1 MVPFLCPPPIKNMGK
16 ELSNKELKFCKAY
29 AKDPERNATKAAI
42 AAGYS
47 DGAARQ
53 QGYRL
58 LQKDYIKQKIDD
70 ILKPIAEKIEEQF
83 NYTALE
89 SFKNLCKAQEI
100 ALAQTQYYPATKEVR
115 AKPDLPAFLKA
126 EELKMKLAG
135 LFEEKENK
143 PQDVIITVKTSAD
156 IITEQKK

>member
-1 MVPFLCPPPIKNMGK
+1 MGK

-156 IITEQKK
+156 IITEQSK

>member
-1 MVPFLCPPPIKNMGK
+1 MGK

-143 PQDVIITVKTSAD
+143 PQDVIISVKTSAD
-156 IITEQKK
+156 IITEQTK

>member
-1 MVPFLCPPPIKNMGK
+1 MGK

>member
-1 MVPFLCPPPIKNMGK
+1 MGK

-29 AKDPERNATKAAI
+29 AKDPERNATQAAI

-156 IITEQKK
+156 IITEQTKWPTSTI

>member
-1 MVPFLCPPPIKNMGK
+1 MGK

-143 PQDVIITVKTSAD
+143 PQDVVITVKTSAD

>member
-1 MVPFLCPPPIKNMGK
+1 MGK

-115 AKPDLPAFLKA
+115 
-126 EELKMKLAG
+126 
-135 LFEEKENK
+135 
-143 PQDVIITVKTSAD
+143 
-156 IITEQKK
+156 

>member
-1 MVPFLCPPPIKNMGK
+1 MGK
-16 ELSNKELKFCKAY
+16 LTSKELKFCRAY
-29 AKDPERNATKAAI
+29 AKDCERNGTQAAI

-47 DGAARQ
+47 EKTAPQIAS
-53 QGYRL
+53 RL
-58 LQKDYIKQKIDD
+58 LKKVNVKQKIDE
-70 ILKPIAEKIEEQF
+70 LLTPIAEKIADEF

-115 AKPDLPAFLKA
+115 AKPDLTAFLKA

-143 PQDVIITVKTSAD
+143 PQDVVITVKTSAD
-156 IITEQKK
+156 IRYGANNEL

>member
-1 MVPFLCPPPIKNMGK
+1 MGK

-156 IITEQKK
+156 IITEQKKWPTSTI

>member
-1 MVPFLCPPPIKNMGK
+1 MGK
-16 ELSNKELKFCKAY
+16 ELSNRELKFCKAY
-29 AKDPERNATKAAI
+29 AKDPERNATQAAI

-53 QGYRL
+53 TAYRL

-70 ILKPIAEKIEEQF
+70 IVKPIAEKIEEQF

-89 SFKNLCKAQEI
+89 SFKNLCKAQEL

-115 AKPDLPAFLKA
+115 PKPDLAAFLKA
-126 EELKMKLAG
+126 EELKAKMAG
-135 LFEEKENK
+135 LFEDKENNK
-143 PQDVIITVKTSAD
+143 PQDVTITIKTSAD
-156 IITEQKK
+156 LALEHK

>member
-1 MVPFLCPPPIKNMGK
+1 MGK
-16 ELSNKELKFCKAY
+16 ELSTKELKFCKAY

-83 NYTALE
+83 NYSALE

>member
-1 MVPFLCPPPIKNMGK
+1 MGK

-156 IITEQKK
+156 IITEQSKWHTLTIWN

>member
-1 MVPFLCPPPIKNMGK
+1 MGK

-70 ILKPIAEKIEEQF
+70 ILKPIAEKIEEHF

>member
-1 MVPFLCPPPIKNMGK
+1 MGK

-115 AKPDLPAFLKA
+115 AKPDLTAFLKA

-143 PQDVIITVKTSAD
+143 PQDVVITIKTSAE
-156 IITEQKK
+156 IRTEQSK

>member
-1 MVPFLCPPPIKNMGK
+1 MGK

-156 IITEQKK
+156 IITEQTK